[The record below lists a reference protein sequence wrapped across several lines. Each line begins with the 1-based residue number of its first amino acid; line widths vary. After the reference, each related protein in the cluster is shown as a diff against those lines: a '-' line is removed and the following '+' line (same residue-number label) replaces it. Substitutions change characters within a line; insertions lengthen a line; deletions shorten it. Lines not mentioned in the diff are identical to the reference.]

1 MTKDRINF
9 RHSMKNAH
17 GSLEMENA
25 VGVTELRTANLS
37 RCSMDEVRNAR
48 VTGLMKWSFDD
59 FIVKEVWPDVIFS
72 KMESKEKSNTTGGIS
87 RFLLPVISEG
97 VPDGAIA
104 TLIEEKCPIG
114 TSVQFVSPVDFGSC
128 QERFVLVYTK
138 SRNAL
143 SHFQQQEQQQ
153 QQKFNISDGV
163 VYIGKAIDIST
174 LQEPLSPLPIH
185 LLPDLRYRIVLR
197 GIKGALA
204 DLLPRLENLQSN
216 GFLNYSHLARHG
228 VGLFRTF
235 ESGRFLL
242 HREYPSFISSYILGL
257 TERSPLLRKEINP
270 LLEII
275 ANPKST
281 REDWKGVKKSLEYAL
296 KKDEP
301 IVRRPQTGLYYPH
314 HILLRDFLER
324 AADIFPVHHDSAQ
337 VIRESIPRLIIQEKL
352 RSVADVHFNAMAS
365 LRWELYGDKVVIGD
379 LVIPKKDEERD
390 LLDIFEAPADHVNG
404 NMTSLRHPEW
414 LSICGEKHLNNLI
427 GRVRIIQSREEAEKF
442 SIDDVVLPVLGFGAE
457 RLILP
462 HHRMKEASE
471 RLSHEFQIEGLSEMK
486 ISPPATYRR
495 LVVRPKDLSYC
506 LFDDERGWSWE
517 SHPDIPIRPQLY
529 KDQDGITRQISPFF
543 LASGKKNMI
552 ARSGFRG
559 IEERSHFLKP
569 ARRPGMTCIVE
580 MTLPRGSAVSSAL
593 REVLQFATIDPGAI
607 FHLLR

>member
-9 RHSMKNAH
+9 RHSMKHAH
-17 GSLEMENA
+17 GSIDMENA

-37 RCSMDEVRNAR
+37 RCSMDEVRNSR

-59 FIVKEVWPDVIFS
+59 FIVNEVWPDSIFS
-72 KMESKEKSNTTGGIS
+72 KRENKETPGTGVFS
-87 RFLLPVISEG
+87 RFLIRVVSEG

-104 TLIEEKCPIG
+104 TLIEEKCPAG

-128 QERFVLVYTK
+128 QERFALVYTK
-138 SRNAL
+138 SRSAM
-143 SHFQQQEQQQ
+143 SHFQH
-153 QQKFNISDGV
+153 QQKCNVSDGV
-163 VYIGKAIDIST
+163 VYLGEAIDIT
-174 LQEPLSPLPIH
+174 ALQEPLSPLPID
-185 LLPDLRYRIVLR
+185 LLPDLRYRILLR

-204 DLLPRLENLQSN
+204 DLLPRLESLQSN

-228 VGLFRTF
+228 VGLFRAF

-257 TERSPLLRKEINP
+257 TERSPLLHKEINP
-270 LLEII
+270 LLELI

-281 REDWKGVKKSLEYAL
+281 REDWRSVKRSLEYAL

-301 IVRRPQTGLYYPH
+301 IVRRAQTGLYYPH
-314 HILLRDFLER
+314 HVLLRDFLDR
-324 AADIFPVHHDSAQ
+324 AADISPAHHDSAQ
-337 VIRESIPRLIIQEKL
+337 VIREGIPRLVIQEKL

-365 LRWELYGDKVVIGD
+365 LRWELYGDKVAVGD
-379 LVIPKKDEERD
+379 LVIPKGEGRD
-390 LLDIFEAPADHVNG
+390 LIDVFEAPADHVNG
-404 NMTSLRHPEW
+404 NMISLRHPEW
-414 LSICGEKHLNNLI
+414 LSISGEKHLNNLL
-427 GRVRIIQSREEAEKF
+427 GRVQVIQSREEAQQF

-462 HHRMKEASE
+462 NNRMREASE
-471 RLSHEFQIEGLSEMK
+471 RLSHEFQVEGLSEMK
-486 ISPPATYRR
+486 LCPPATYRR
-495 LVVRPKDLSYC
+495 LVVRPKDFAYC
-506 LFDDERGWSWE
+506 IFDDERGWSWE
-517 SHPDIPIRPQLY
+517 SHNDVPIRPQLY
-529 KDQDGITRQISPFF
+529 KDQDGITRQVSPLF
-543 LASGKKNMI
+543 LASGKNMI

-559 IEERSHFLKP
+559 ADQRSYFLKP

-580 MTLPRGSAVSSAL
+580 MALPRGSAVSSAL